1 MSKILA
7 LTAVVLLHACPVAA
21 ADGLF
26 ADAREFAAEHYRLS
40 VRLPEEWD
48 VDEGEVISPT
58 LERVFEAR
66 KGQASIT
73 VVTQD
78 LLRTLREAG
87 ETKWRTRV
95 AVDVAFAG
103 AEAGLAANSL
113 DGDPNAGDLGPAV
126 PVSSEGTRLASL
138 PAGHAWTTTTG
149 ATGETV
155 RHDVY
160 VVVHNGQAFYAATEI
175 PEPDTAAA
183 STVRFVLD
191 SLEIS
196 RQYGPAVTTP
206 LRRAVPLIAA
216 SGAIVV
222 LCAAAWLASVTAVKR
237 KRRSRGTA
245 PSSPSE
251 APTAPLVL
259 LEGRSPDLASGGQR
273 LATLLIDYMAVVIIS
288 VVLLLVFE
296 GVLSLAASIAG
307 VAGPGEEVTSTINSL
322 AGLIFFVVY
331 YGCAEGLTGRTIG
344 KLAAGTRV
352 VMADGSQPRFSVT
365 FRRALCRLIP
375 LDAFSFLGHEGRT
388 GWHDRFS
395 GTLVITLRKRPAKGE
410 AAPGPGVPTP

>member
-1 MSKILA
+1 MFKTLILSV
-7 LTAVVLLHACPVAA
+7 VVLLHACPLAA
-21 ADGLF
+21 SDGLF

-40 VRLPEEWD
+40 VRLPVGWD
-48 VDEGEVISPT
+48 VDEGEVISPV
-58 LERVFEAR
+58 LERVFEAH
-66 KGQASIT
+66 KGPASIA

-87 ETKWRTRV
+87 ETKWQTRE
-95 AVDVAFAG
+95 ALDKAFAG
-103 AEAGLAANSL
+103 AEAGLAANAL
-113 DGDPNAGDLGPAV
+113 EDDPSAGIS
-126 PVSSEGTRLASL
+126 VSSETTRLASL
-138 PAGHAWTTTTG
+138 PAGHAWKTRTAAG
-149 ATGETV
+149 GETV
-155 RHDVY
+155 RLDVY
-160 VVVHNGQAFYAATEI
+160 VVVHNGQAIYAATEI

-183 STVRFVLD
+183 SLVRFVLD

-196 RQYGPAVTTP
+196 LQYGPAVTTP

-216 SGAIVV
+216 CGAIVV
-222 LCAAAWLASVTAVKR
+222 LCAAAWVACVAGVNR

-259 LEGRSPDLASGGQR
+259 LEGRSPDLASAGRR
-273 LATLLIDYMAVVIIS
+273 LATWLIDSVVVAVIS
-288 VVLLLVFE
+288 VLLLLVFG

-307 VAGPGEEVTSTINSL
+307 VAGPGEELTSTISSL
-322 AGLIFFVVY
+322 AGLIFFVGY

-344 KLAAGTRV
+344 KLAVGTRV
-352 VMADGSQPRFSVT
+352 VMADGSQPGFAVT

-375 LDAFSFLGHEGRT
+375 LDPFSFLGHEGRV

-395 GTLVITLRKRPAKGE
+395 GTLVVTLRKRPAKVEPASGSG
-410 AAPGPGVPTP
+410 APNA